1 MLIPTAPQLL
11 ERDMRYLDT
20 GFGHPDQTLGKWLE
34 AALAGKPS
42 GLWLQSGYF
51 GYESLA
57 IHDSALRKIAA
68 AGDPTHVVLG
78 ANEMS
83 LTADDLKRLI
93 DAVGGGVGAS
103 VTVISYSNAL
113 FHPKTYVIR
122 DELGEY
128 RAYVGSANMTGAGV
142 GLNVEAGIGLS
153 TAEGD
158 DAGQIAAIRDSIE
171 SWHDRDQDGVF
182 RIATPEDVDE
192 LVSARIVSLTASRP
206 PRTSAKRTSATA
218 TTPNRTAGRRINLY
232 PTAPMAPFAGA
243 TPAPPSPV
251 PKGVSLSWSKVLQS
265 SDAQQVSGNTNP
277 TGKLRLSKAGHS
289 IDHKTWFRETF
300 FDGADWTTEMRGDK
314 AYEVASVPF
323 AVTVH
328 GVDLG
333 IKSLMIDHAPHR
345 VADQNNVPTV
355 LAWGHD
361 ISRILVGK
369 SHIGDT
375 VTLERTTDGE
385 SRLTID

>member
-1 MLIPTAPQLL
+1 
-11 ERDMRYLDT
+11 MRYLDT

-34 AALAGKPS
+34 AGIVDNPT
-42 GLWLQSGYF
+42 GLWVQSGYF

-57 IHDSALRKIAA
+57 IHDSALRNLAA
-68 AGDPTHVVLG
+68 AGNPVHIVLG
-78 ANEMS
+78 ANQLS
-83 LTADDLKRLI
+83 LTADDLKRLV
-93 DAVGGGVGAS
+93 DAVGGGTSAS
-103 VTVISYSNAL
+103 ITVISYSNAL
-113 FHPKTYVIR
+113 FHPKTYVLR
-122 DELGEY
+122 DKRGEY

-158 DAGQIAAIRDSIE
+158 DAAQITAIRDSIE
-171 SWHDRDQDGVF
+171 SWPHRDQDGVF
-182 RIATPEDVDE
+182 RIATLEDVDE
-192 LVSARIVSLTASRP
+192 LVSAGIASLAATRP
-206 PRTSAKRTSATA
+206 TRTSAKRTSAAA

-232 PTAPMAPFAGA
+232 PTAPMAPFAGT
-243 TPAPPSPV
+243 TPTTPSPV
-251 PKGVSLSWSKVLQS
+251 PKGVSLSWSKVMQS

-277 TGKLRLSKAGHS
+277 TGKLRLSKAGHD

-300 FDGADWTTEMRGDK
+300 FDGVEWTTEMRGEN

-323 AVTVH
+323 AVMVD

-345 VADQNNVPTV
+345 VADQNNVPSV

-369 SHIGDT
+369 SHIGST

-385 SRLTID
+385 FKLTID